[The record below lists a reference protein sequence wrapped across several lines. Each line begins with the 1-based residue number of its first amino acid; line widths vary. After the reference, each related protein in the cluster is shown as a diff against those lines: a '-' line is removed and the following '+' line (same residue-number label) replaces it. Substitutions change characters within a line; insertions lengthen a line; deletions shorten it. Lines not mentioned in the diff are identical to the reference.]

1 MSPVSSD
8 PVVGRRL
15 DERYLVQETL
25 AVGGM
30 ATVYRGI
37 DTRLQRPVAIKVMN
51 PALSLDAGF
60 VARFS
65 REAQSAASLSDPH
78 TVAVFDQGIDDGVV
92 YLVMEYV
99 AGSTL
104 RDVLHRRGALP
115 PRDALD
121 ILEQLLQGLAAAHQ
135 RGLVHCDVK
144 PENVLIRND
153 GLVKVSDFG
162 LARAATAGD
171 ASQATAGLLMGT
183 VAYLAPEQVERHIA
197 DPRSDVYSA
206 GVVLF
211 EMLVGRP
218 PFEGESAWNVA
229 TQHVTGQVPVPS
241 SIEPTIPEGMDAL
254 VARAT
259 RRDPDARPAT
269 AAEFLSLVADVR
281 RTLPATPTTPAT
293 TPAVVDLTQTM
304 VVAPDRH
311 ADPPVHQATT
321 VVGAPRNAGTPPPK
335 PPQRRRRWRGPLALL
350 LVIACAIVLGAVAW
364 WLGAGRYVGV
374 PGVLNDTQQQAE
386 ATLTQHGLHVAYG
399 TPQYSETVA
408 KGKVLATDP
417 APGEHIQRGGTVTVT
432 MSKGPQRFP
441 VPSLSGQTV
450 SQARSSLSD
459 TKLAVGNISHQYS
472 TSVPAGRIISSSPPA
487 GHRVPQG
494 TPVALVVSKGLPP
507 VAVPNVVKHSYDDA
521 AKMLA
526 DVGLKIAQTSQ
537 HHSMTVPKGAVISQS
552 PTPGNMAAQGSTVN
566 VVVSEGP
573 PLALVPNVIDKPIA
587 EAIATLKAAG
597 FNYSTYKP
605 FGISPLNRVASQDP
619 KGGTM
624 APKGSVVRL
633 GII

>member
-1 MSPVSSD
+1 VSPVSSD

-51 PALSLDAGF
+51 PALSMDAGF

-78 TVAVFDQGIDDGVV
+78 TVAVFDQGMDDGVV

-99 AGSTL
+99 AGATL

-115 PRDALD
+115 PREALD
-121 ILEQLLQGLAAAHQ
+121 ILRQLLQGLAAAHQ

-144 PENVLIRND
+144 PENVLIRDD

-171 ASQATAGLLMGT
+171 ATQATAGLLMGT
-183 VAYLAPEQVERHIA
+183 VAYLAPEQVERHVA

-206 GVVLF
+206 GVLLY
-211 EMLVGRP
+211 EMLVGGP
-218 PFEGESAWNVA
+218 PFEGESAWDVA
-229 TQHVTGQVPVPS
+229 TQHVTGQVPAPSTVDPSVPA
-241 SIEPTIPEGMDAL
+241 ELDAL

-259 RRDPDARPAT
+259 RRDPDGRPAT
-269 AAEFLSLVADVR
+269 ATDFLTLVTAAR
-281 RTLPATPTTPAT
+281 RTLPETPAAANG
-293 TPAVVDLTQTM
+293 PGVIDLTRTM
-304 VVAPDRH
+304 VVVPDRGGR
-311 ADPPVHQATT
+311 APVHQATT
-321 VVGAPRNAGTPPPK
+321 VMGAPNAAGTPPTK
-335 PPQRRRRWRGPLALL
+335 PPSKRRRWRGPLALIL
-350 LVIACAIVLGAVAW
+350 IVACAIAVGAVAW

-374 PGVLNDTQQQAE
+374 PGVLNQTQQQAE
-386 ATLTQHGLHVAYG
+386 ATLAQHGLHVTYG

-417 APGEHIQRGGTVTVT
+417 APGAHIQRGGTVTVT

-441 VPSLSGQTV
+441 VPNLSGSTV
-450 SQARSSLSD
+450 AQARAQLAS
-459 TKLAVGNISHQYS
+459 TKLAVGNISHEYS
-472 TSVPAGRIISSSPPA
+472 TLVPSGKIISTSPPT

-526 DVGLKIAQTSQ
+526 GVGLKIAQTSQ
-537 HHSMTVPKGAVISQS
+537 QHSMTVPKGAVISQS
-552 PTPGNMAAQGSTVN
+552 PTPGHMTPQGSTVN

-573 PLALVPNVIDKPIA
+573 PLVLVPNVIDKPIA
-587 EAIATLKAAG
+587 DAIATLKAAG
-597 FNYSTYKP
+597 FNYTTYKP

-619 KGGTM
+619 KGGIM